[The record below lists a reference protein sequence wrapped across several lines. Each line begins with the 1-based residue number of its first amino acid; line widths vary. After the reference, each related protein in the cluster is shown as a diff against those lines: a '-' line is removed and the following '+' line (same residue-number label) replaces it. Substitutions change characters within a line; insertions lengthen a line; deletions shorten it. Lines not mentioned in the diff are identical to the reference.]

1 MQNFPIVTVLDREA
15 NLSEPVEDGILREQ
29 IRSTNFLGFFDL
41 AGKISSICIVHDN
54 AQLAFLSL
62 VDFPKMNDIRMVE
75 NLKNL
80 GFLDGIFLFLFRHTG
95 NINLLDDGISP
106 IALCLYEEGLTKRAL
121 ANHLD
126 LLVGFV

>member
-1 MQNFPIVTVLDREA
+1 MLDREA

-29 IRSTNFLGFFDL
+29 IRSTNLLGFFDL

-95 NINLLDDGISP
+95 NINLLDDGISS